1 MMQHTPLVTDQPI
14 ASACCSIPSRYQTFV
29 VDNSDRK
36 GFNSGTRRFNNL
48 TTTDTPGPG
57 HYNPDSHKLKE
68 RLARNRKRGYPKRR
82 HTTSS
87 INIKPEEFQK
97 TVSSGFST
105 ARDNNSYIS
114 MLNASKFSTP
124 GPNNYNVSQPLSL
137 RKDFHRAHSSSFQ
150 SVRNHVKNFATPA
163 PNCYDPRAPEVK
175 SISSVFKSSSKR
187 ASSKNVSGR
196 VPSPTHYLVSD
207 EVTKS
212 NIKAP
217 ISCFRS
223 TTNRSEVT
231 NKTARDA
238 FFTTTENIGQRNKSL
253 PGPGAYGELPTW
265 GAYEKKLLSRKGHY
279 LAISAPAIPLP
290 PAKSLPGPGQYELVD
305 YTGPDREDRAS
316 SMFCSN
322 TDRWN
327 MERRQIFNSKTQPGP
342 ASYNPKSIG
351 KQSFIFNADRRWI
364 N

>member
-1 MMQHTPLVTDQPI
+1 MGIVFVNMMQHTPLVTDQPI
-14 ASACCSIPSRYQTFV
+14 ASARCSIPSRYQTFV

-57 HYNPDSHKLKE
+57 HYPDSHKLKE

-124 GPNNYNVSQPLSL
+124 GPNNYNVSQ
-137 RKDFHRAHSSSFQ
+137 
-150 SVRNHVKNFATPA
+150 
-163 PNCYDPRAPEVK
+163 
-175 SISSVFKSSSKR
+175 
-187 ASSKNVSGR
+187 
-196 VPSPTHYLVSD
+196 
-207 EVTKS
+207 
-212 NIKAP
+212 
-217 ISCFRS
+217 
-223 TTNRSEVT
+223 
-231 NKTARDA
+231 
-238 FFTTTENIGQRNKSL
+238 
-253 PGPGAYGELPTW
+253 
-265 GAYEKKLLSRKGHY
+265 
-279 LAISAPAIPLP
+279 
-290 PAKSLPGPGQYELVD
+290 YELVD